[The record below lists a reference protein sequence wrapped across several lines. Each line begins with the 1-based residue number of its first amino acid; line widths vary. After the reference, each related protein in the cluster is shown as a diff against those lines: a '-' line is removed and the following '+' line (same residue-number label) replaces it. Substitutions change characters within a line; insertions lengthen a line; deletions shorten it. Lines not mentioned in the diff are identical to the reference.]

1 MISRNNKSVVLKQS
15 DQEQDDDQ
23 GVLVSIMGTGATE
36 ARPTSVIIF
45 ASLGTNTDT
54 WPLLHS
60 SSPHPPFHS

>member
-1 MISRNNKSVVLKQS
+1 
-15 DQEQDDDQ
+15 
-23 GVLVSIMGTGATE
+23 MGSGATE

-45 ASLGTNTDT
+45 ASLGTDTDT